1 MARRASRT
9 SIGLSLRPLQS
20 GIAIFKGR
28 GFTIVELLIVVVVIA
43 ILATITIVSYNGITK
58 RAQQASILAQVDH
71 FEKSI
76 RMYKETY
83 GEWPLMPT
91 SVGQHNWACLGTGYI
106 NTATMPANSCW
117 TDNDGNAMVSTS
129 STLNNALLEF
139 VQGDSK
145 IDTHEIA
152 TSGSSRFRG
161 IVYDATNSASP
172 TLGKYVN
179 IWYAP
184 DGDNTCGRGTAG
196 MLSGGGNT
204 YNLCSLT
211 LK

>member
-9 SIGLSLRPLQS
+9 NN
-20 GIAIFKGR
+20 

-43 ILATITIVSYNGITK
+43 ILATITIVSYSGITK
-58 RAQQASILAQVDH
+58 RAQQVSILAQVDR
-71 FEKSI
+71 FEKSL

-83 GEWPLMPT
+83 GEWPLMPAT
-91 SVGQHNWACLGTGYI
+91 TGQHFSACLGDGY
-106 NTATMPANSCW
+106 TQSSTMPANSCW
-117 TDNDGNAMVSTS
+117 TDADGNALWSTS
-129 STLNNALLEF
+129 STLNTALLEF
-139 VQGDSK
+139 AQGDSK
-145 IDTHEIA
+145 VDLHEVA

-161 IVYDATNSASP
+161 ILYDATNSASP

-184 DGDNTCGRGTAG
+184 DGDNTCGRGAAG
-196 MLSGGGNT
+196 MISGGGNT

>member
-1 MARRASRT
+1 MTRRASRT
-9 SIGLSLRPLQS
+9 NN
-20 GIAIFKGR
+20 

-58 RAQQASILAQVDH
+58 RAQQVSILAQVDR
-71 FEKSI
+71 FEKSL

-83 GEWPLMPT
+83 GEWPLMPAT
-91 SVGQHNWACLGTGYI
+91 TGQHFSACLGDGY
-106 NTATMPANSCW
+106 AQSSAMPANSCW
-117 TDNDGNAMVSTS
+117 TDADGNALWSTS
-129 STLNNALLEF
+129 STLNSALLEF
-139 VQGDSK
+139 AQGDSK
-145 IDTHEIA
+145 VDLHEVA

-161 IVYDATNSASP
+161 ILYDATNSASP

-196 MLSGGGNT
+196 MISGGGNT

>member
-9 SIGLSLRPLQS
+9 NN
-20 GIAIFKGR
+20 

-58 RAQQASILAQVDH
+58 RAQQVSILAQVDH
-71 FEKSI
+71 FEKSL
-76 RMYKETY
+76 RMYKITY
-83 GEWPLMPT
+83 GEWPLMPAT
-91 SVGQHNWACLGTGYI
+91 TGQHFSACLGDGYI
-106 NTATMPANSCW
+106 QSSTMPANTCW
-117 TDNDGNAMVSTS
+117 TDADGNALWSTS
-129 STLNNALLEF
+129 STLNTALLEF
-139 VQGDSK
+139 TQGDSK
-145 IDTHEIA
+145 VDLHEVA

-161 IVYDATNSASP
+161 ILYDVTNSASP

-196 MLSGGGNT
+196 MISGGGNT